1 MCKKYPNSE
10 VHVVNCRAVSALT
23 MFPYTQGAAVRY
35 PGLCSSA
42 LTARAGHSIFLITY
56 IQKIILIYWK
66 VINTVSSL
74 AYILS
79 ISLLSQHC
87 EGLVF
92 GSFHNLT
99 FSRALVVDAAQVEYA
114 VDNYSM

>member
-1 MCKKYPNSE
+1 MP
-10 VHVVNCRAVSALT
+10 
-23 MFPYTQGAAVRY
+23 
-35 PGLCSSA
+35 LCA
-42 LTARAGHSIFLITY
+42 TLGYVLLRLQRVLDTVFFLITY

>member
-1 MCKKYPNSE
+1 MS
-10 VHVVNCRAVSALT
+10 T
-23 MFPYTQGAAVRY
+23 YTQGAAVRY

-99 FSRALVVDAAQVEYA
+99 FSRALVVDAAQVEDA